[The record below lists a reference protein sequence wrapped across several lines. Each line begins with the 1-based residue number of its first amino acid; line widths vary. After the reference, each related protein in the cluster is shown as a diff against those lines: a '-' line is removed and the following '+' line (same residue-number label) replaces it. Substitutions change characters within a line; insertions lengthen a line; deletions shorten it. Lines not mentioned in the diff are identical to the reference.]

1 VKSALFR
8 RVQSFRSAI
17 AGAGL
22 FFLFFEVALAAPLS
36 LKELEFLVRQGTPEE
51 EILQQVRSR
60 RLLAPLDSTAVN
72 LLKENGATNSL
83 IAKLREPYL
92 VLDANAAAAEARR
105 QAATKARLDAVLAE
119 DAALRA
125 DRERRWNQTA
135 EQLREARTVQGW
147 LRDKLYNLKG
157 KKFVPIEPK
166 SINAVS
172 VFGLFHGAMNSSG
185 SRDFAPRL
193 AEAHARLK
201 KQYGNEVEIIFVS
214 HDRDE
219 YNQREFMRTFGLAC
233 PTMRLVSA
241 DDPILQAGGEHLPW
255 FVLVAENGKPLSING
270 VNKQFIEPN
279 QVLSGLE
286 QLLGA
291 MHR

>member
-1 VKSALFR
+1 MSALFR
-8 RVQSFRSAI
+8 RNQSNRSAV

-22 FFLFFEVALAAPLS
+22 FLLFTAVAFSAPLS
-36 LKELEFLVRQGTPEE
+36 LKELEFLVRQGTPEA
-51 EILQQVRSR
+51 EILQQAKSR
-60 RLLAPLDSTAVN
+60 RLLAPLDSAAVN

-83 IAKLREPYL
+83 IAKLREPYM

-119 DAALRA
+119 EAAMRA

-157 KKFVPIEPK
+157 KKFVPVEPK
-166 SINAVS
+166 SVDAVS
-172 VFGLFHGAMNSSG
+172 VFGLFHGAMNSTA
-185 SRDFAPRL
+185 SREFAPRL
-193 AEAHARLK
+193 AESYARLK

-219 YNQREFMRTFGLAC
+219 YNQREFMRTFGLTC
-233 PTMRLVSA
+233 PTMRLMSA
-241 DDPILQAGGEHLPW
+241 DDPILRVGGEHLPW